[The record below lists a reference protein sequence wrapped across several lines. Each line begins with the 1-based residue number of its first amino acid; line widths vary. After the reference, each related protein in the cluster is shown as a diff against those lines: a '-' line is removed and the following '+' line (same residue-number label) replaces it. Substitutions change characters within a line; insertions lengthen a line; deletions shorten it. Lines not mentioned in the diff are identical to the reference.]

1 MIDEVVFLRHGRT
14 AFNVAR
20 RLQGQIDV
28 PLDIIG
34 QWQADQ
40 SASELAR
47 RYYWAK
53 VANIARHPDTLAQPG
68 PGAAKSSD
76 IEEYR
81 QVPASSRRMVVVS
94 SDLFRALQTAHA
106 FADMLGL
113 DVTADARLRERS
125 FGQWEGMTRDEIRA
139 EHADAYDSWRVHT
152 GGELAFGVESRTA
165 TGLRGADADDG
176 PAEAAAAL
184 VDDVARSRK
193 QDVATMLAGR
203 PDVDDDAADDTSDGM
218 PQTAE
223 LGGSDASAQPGSEED
238 NPYRLAADLG
248 TLMEHAL
255 AVRCDAR
262 SISEALNLLDTVI
275 RPRASRLTAHSETPA
290 FNQEITAIWEVRH
303 LTLLAEA
310 MLRASEARH
319 ESRGSLQRLD
329 YPARDDERFLA
340 HSMIGMADAADAE
353 ASSAPHASILWQSVH
368 INDFPPKTREY

>member
-152 GGELAFGVESRTA
+152 GGELVFGVESRTA
-165 TGLRGADADDG
+165 TGLRGADAVLDLVRG
-176 PAEAAAAL
+176 INAEHADEPTTLML
-184 VDDVARSRK
+184 VGHGSWH
-193 QDVATMLAGR
+193 VATIETLLGMD
-203 PDVDDDAADDTSDGM
+203 PDNLSNLDGM
-218 PQTAE
+218 RNAFWSTLRPVYRPS
-223 LGGSDASAQPGSEED
+223 GGVEWMM
-238 NPYRLAADLG
+238 
-248 TLMEHAL
+248 T
-255 AVRCDAR
+255 
-262 SISEALNLLDTVI
+262 
-275 RPRASRLTAHSETPA
+275 A
-290 FNQEITAIWEVRH
+290 FNQGPAVAALCDWENARSPCTAR
-303 LTLLAEA
+303 TC
-310 MLRASEARH
+310 RCGSR
-319 ESRGSLQRLD
+319 SRGEAGGGVGRGGFASRGIRAILV
-329 YPARDDERFLA
+329 
-340 HSMIGMADAADAE
+340 E
-353 ASSAPHASILWQSVH
+353 ASRRRDMPPAVRSCSVVFGYERWVRLH
-368 INDFPPKTREY
+368 VEDVQHD

>member
-28 PLDIIG
+28 PLDVIG

-76 IEEYR
+76 IEDYR

-125 FGQWEGMTRDEIRA
+125 FGEWEGMTREEIL
-139 EHADAYDSWRVHT
+139 EQYADDYHSWRAHT
-152 GGELAFGVESRTA
+152 GGETKHGVESRIH
-165 TGLRGADADDG
+165 TGRRGAEAVRDIVAKHHDETMPTTLLLVGHRSWIVATVAVLLDMDPDDLNNVGAMRNAFWTRMTPHTDPRNADRPTWKLEEFNQG
-176 PAEAAAAL
+176 PAIA
-184 VDDVARSRK
+184 SF
-193 QDVATMLAGR
+193 
-203 PDVDDDAADDTSDGM
+203 ADWENGSESLRAPGM
-218 PQTAE
+218 P
-223 LGGSDASAQPGSEED
+223 
-238 NPYRLAADLG
+238 
-248 TLMEHAL
+248 
-255 AVRCDAR
+255 
-262 SISEALNLLDTVI
+262 
-275 RPRASRLTAHSETPA
+275 
-290 FNQEITAIWEVRH
+290 
-303 LTLLAEA
+303 
-310 MLRASEARH
+310 
-319 ESRGSLQRLD
+319 
-329 YPARDDERFLA
+329 
-340 HSMIGMADAADAE
+340 
-353 ASSAPHASILWQSVH
+353 LWKPIIQ
-368 INDFPPKTREY
+368 

>member
-76 IEEYR
+76 TEEYR

-139 EHADAYDSWRVHT
+139 EHADAYDSWR
-152 GGELAFGVESRTA
+152 A
-165 TGLRGADADDG
+165 
-176 PAEAAAAL
+176 
-184 VDDVARSRK
+184 
-193 QDVATMLAGR
+193 
-203 PDVDDDAADDTSDGM
+203 
-218 PQTAE
+218 
-223 LGGSDASAQPGSEED
+223 
-238 NPYRLAADLG
+238 
-248 TLMEHAL
+248 
-255 AVRCDAR
+255 
-262 SISEALNLLDTVI
+262 
-275 RPRASRLTAHSETPA
+275 
-290 FNQEITAIWEVRH
+290 
-303 LTLLAEA
+303 
-310 MLRASEARH
+310 
-319 ESRGSLQRLD
+319 
-329 YPARDDERFLA
+329 
-340 HSMIGMADAADAE
+340 
-353 ASSAPHASILWQSVH
+353 ASSRSAWRAAPPQDCAAPMRCSTWCAASTRSMPMSR
-368 INDFPPKTREY
+368 PP

>member
-139 EHADAYDSWRVHT
+139 EHADAYDSWRGPT
-152 GGELAFGVESRTA
+152 GRGGRVAPGCGEPHRHRTA
-165 TGLRGADADDG
+165 RRRCGARPGARHQRGAC
-176 PAEAAAAL
+176 
-184 VDDVARSRK
+184 R
-193 QDVATMLAGR
+193 
-203 PDVDDDAADDTSDGM
+203 
-218 PQTAE
+218 
-223 LGGSDASAQPGSEED
+223 
-238 NPYRLAADLG
+238 
-248 TLMEHAL
+248 
-255 AVRCDAR
+255 
-262 SISEALNLLDTVI
+262 
-275 RPRASRLTAHSETPA
+275 
-290 FNQEITAIWEVRH
+290 
-303 LTLLAEA
+303 
-310 MLRASEARH
+310 
-319 ESRGSLQRLD
+319 
-329 YPARDDERFLA
+329 
-340 HSMIGMADAADAE
+340 
-353 ASSAPHASILWQSVH
+353 
-368 INDFPPKTREY
+368 

>member
-113 DVTADARLRERS
+113 DV
-125 FGQWEGMTRDEIRA
+125 
-139 EHADAYDSWRVHT
+139 
-152 GGELAFGVESRTA
+152 
-165 TGLRGADADDG
+165 
-176 PAEAAAAL
+176 
-184 VDDVARSRK
+184 
-193 QDVATMLAGR
+193 
-203 PDVDDDAADDTSDGM
+203 
-218 PQTAE
+218 
-223 LGGSDASAQPGSEED
+223 
-238 NPYRLAADLG
+238 
-248 TLMEHAL
+248 
-255 AVRCDAR
+255 
-262 SISEALNLLDTVI
+262 
-275 RPRASRLTAHSETPA
+275 
-290 FNQEITAIWEVRH
+290 
-303 LTLLAEA
+303 
-310 MLRASEARH
+310 
-319 ESRGSLQRLD
+319 
-329 YPARDDERFLA
+329 
-340 HSMIGMADAADAE
+340 AADAGDITGIKDMNGRKACVVAGSDVTDAVRSQAPE
-353 ASSAPHASILWQSVH
+353 ASIEERDDYGQCLTSLLIGDVDAVAAGDAILTGLATVKGNGYVQVVGAPFGEERYGIAVKHGNTQLADSIGDILSDMIDDGTWRQAVRGMRRQIGYTVDSKLNPPDPAASSDTASSDTASADPEQG
-368 INDFPPKTREY
+368 DE